1 MARLQTWLYLGSC
14 KSLST
19 CLYGHSRDA
28 LVVYSLVDCMSGM
41 HIPLTY
47 TGVIVYVHIWKE
59 DAVTRVTGLSYMGV
73 CM

>member
-1 MARLQTWLYLGSC
+1 
-14 KSLST
+14 
-19 CLYGHSRDA
+19 
-28 LVVYSLVDCMSGM
+28 MSGM